1 MKLILA
7 AALLGA
13 TAILFGAIA
22 IMPLWQEPP
31 HDADTEVWASRF
43 FGSLALL
50 AAFAAGLLL

>member
-31 HDADTEVWASRF
+31 HDAGSEVWASRF